1 VKKAAIKAAMN
12 AEQYPSL
19 ILLGKKTFEELSR
32 QEDARKAVTATIG
45 NIIIEMMH
53 INLNVLR
60 ETRAAVANNESR
72 EDCSAQQQSANEI
85 SRIH

>member
-45 NIIIEMMH
+45 NIIIKMMH
-53 INLNVLR
+53 VNLNALR
-60 ETRAAVANNESR
+60 ETKAAVANNESQ

>member
-12 AEQYPSL
+12 AEQDPSL

-53 INLNVLR
+53 VNRIPGMVAYMRPFSVPATAGTLASTYVR
-60 ETRAAVANNESR
+60 EGMVYL
-72 EDCSAQQQSANEI
+72 
-85 SRIH
+85 